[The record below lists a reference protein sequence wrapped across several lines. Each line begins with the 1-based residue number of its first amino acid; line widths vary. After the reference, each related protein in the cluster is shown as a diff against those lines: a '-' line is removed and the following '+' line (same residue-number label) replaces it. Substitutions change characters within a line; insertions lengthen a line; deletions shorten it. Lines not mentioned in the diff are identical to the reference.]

1 LEEKLCYIFVAIYYR
16 GGENKIMRIYTL
28 GYQGL
33 NPEIYIQSLI
43 NAGVK
48 VVIDVR
54 ENSWSQRPAYVGS
67 TLKRA
72 LEPAGISYQHWKAL
86 GNPSANRK
94 TASSAAEC
102 MRRYRSYLKENRE
115 NLLLFLTEMVDAA
128 SNGNPICLTCYE
140 KEHRNCHR
148 SVIVDELIK
157 IEPSIIPIHL
167 EPSSPAK
174 PTRIKRKVSSS
185 SRARK
190 SPAFLPFS

>member
-1 LEEKLCYIFVAIYYR
+1 MK
-16 GGENKIMRIYTL
+16 IYTL

-33 NPEIYIQSLI
+33 NPEAYVQSLI

-67 TLKRA
+67 TLRRS

-102 MRRYRSYLKENRE
+102 MRRYRFYLKRNRAS
-115 NLLLFLTEMVDAA
+115 LLLFLEEILNAA
-128 SNGNPICLTCYE
+128 SNGNPFCLTCYE

-148 SVIVDELIK
+148 SVIVDELMK

-167 EPSSPAK
+167 EPQPPSKS
-174 PTRIKRKVSSS
+174 TTIKRNLSGHRSG
-185 SRARK
+185 K
-190 SPAFLPFS
+190 SPAFLPFT